1 MKAIYNFLLAVIVL
15 LITQISFAQVQSVSG
30 VVTDE
35 SGVPIP
41 GVNVLVKNSKTGTQ
55 TDLDGKYK
63 ITATQNQVLVF
74 SFLGMKTKEATVK
87 SSVLNLKMED
97 DAKELNDVVVTAIGI
112 KKKKDEITNAFTV
125 ISGKEMGEA
134 ANPNA
139 IRSLAGKVAGLQIN
153 NVSNGVNGNTSIK
166 LRTPLSFTTSGN
178 ALIVIDGIV
187 SSSAI
192 FSSMPTSMLESVNV
206 IKGVQG
212 AAIYGELGVNGV
224 IVVTTKR
231 SLKGE
236 RVSIDFNSSVDFE
249 NISFVPKKQLKY
261 GQGWA
266 GAYDAVENGGWGLP
280 FDGVVRNVG
289 LIQPDGSQLQAAYS
303 PINDNLKQYY
313 KTGSIIQNGVS
324 VRLGT
329 DNAYLNFNADNQ
341 LREFV
346 VKGDQFK
353 RSNFLLKAGVTSG
366 KWSFDGQFNYRV
378 SRTSQANSEKT
389 LMQLQQAAANI
400 PIGLFD
406 NGGGESGW
414 TIYYNNPFWV
424 RDNNRFNEES
434 DYFNTAATIN
444 FNVNK
449 NIGLKYVGG
458 MNLTNTKQL
467 STANQFTALDPEVV
481 NVGSIG
487 QTSSFYQNLNSNRNY
502 YGDLMANFDY
512 KLSED
517 LRFKAVVGQN
527 MRKTDSNIVSQG
539 GQNLEI
545 QGWFNIS
552 NVLNPDSPG
561 QLRNTVT
568 MNHSTAQFYDIT
580 LANKDYLFLNLT
592 GRSEQTSK
600 LNIGNRSYFYP
611 SFGLSFV
618 PTKLKDLSAAKISD
632 LKLYANYSIVGST
645 DAINQYDIIDFSQ
658 LGGGF
663 PYNGTGN
670 SFVNRYYQVNPNI
683 KPEFYTTGEIG
694 FVLGAFNN
702 RVTLDAAGYI
712 TITKDAISNISTSST
727 SGLLGFVD
735 NIGEIRTKGM
745 DVSLGLTPIKT
756 NKCLWNANL
765 TFSTY
770 KNEVTALRGGQ
781 QVVTLYNVS
790 DAADSNINGSITAVL
805 GESFPM
811 LRGNDWLRDDQGRVI
826 INSATGL
833 PSANPVQQNL
843 GTVTPD
849 YTIGFS
855 NNFNYEGFG
864 LAFTM
869 DYRSGGK
876 IFSETI
882 YNMTWSGHLE
892 ETADYDRNL
901 GFIYPNSVINTGT
914 PAAPV
919 YVPNNTTYFPTPVRT
934 AAGYG
939 TNGAITYFGNLAQL
953 GAHNAVDASA
963 FKVREISLSYS
974 LASEYTK
981 KLGVNSLKFSINAR
995 NPFIILASSNKNYTD
1010 PEASSYI
1017 DYSTTNASRRP
1028 NTSVNTSGAAS
1039 GFSQVSQYPSTRT
1052 FGFAINVGL

>member
-1 MKAIYNFLLAVIVL
+1 ML

-30 VVTDE
+30 VVTDQN
-35 SGVPIP
+35 GVPIP
-41 GVNVLVKNSKTGTQ
+41 GVNVTVKNNKTGTQ
-55 TDLDGKYK
+55 TDLDGKFK
-63 ITATQNQVLVF
+63 ITASQNQVLVF
-74 SFLGMKTKEATVK
+74 SFLGMKTKEVTVK
-87 SSVLNLKMED
+87 SSVLNLNLED
-97 DAKELNDVVVTAIGI
+97 DAKELNDVVVTSIGI
-112 KKKKDEITNAFTV
+112 KKKKDEITNSFTV
-125 ISGKEMGEA
+125 ISAKEMGEA

-166 LRTPLSFTTSGN
+166 LRTPLSFTTAGN

-187 SSSAI
+187 SSSTILA
-192 FSSMPTSMLESVNV
+192 SMPTSMLESVNV

-236 RVSIDFNSSVDFE
+236 KVNVDFNSSVDFE
-249 NISFVPKKQLKY
+249 SISFVPKKQLKY
-261 GQGWA
+261 GQGWS

-280 FDGVVRNVG
+280 FDGVIRNVG
-289 LIQPDGSQLQAAYS
+289 LIQPDGSQLQAVYS
-303 PINDNLKQYY
+303 PIDDNLKQYY

-324 VRLGT
+324 IRIG
-329 DNAYLNFNADNQ
+329 NEHSYLNFNADNQ

-346 VKGDQFK
+346 VKGDKYK

-366 KWSFDGQFNYRV
+366 RWTFDGQFNYRV
-378 SRTSQANSEKT
+378 SKTSQANSERT
-389 LMQLQQAAANI
+389 LMQLQQAAANV

-424 RDNNRFNEES
+424 RDNNRFNEDS

-444 FNVNK
+444 FSVNK

-458 MNLTNTKQL
+458 INLTNTKQL
-467 STANQFTALDPEVV
+467 STANQFTPLDQDVID
-481 NVGSIG
+481 VGSIG

-502 YGDLMANFDY
+502 YGDLMANINY
-512 KLSED
+512 SLSKNLKLN
-517 LRFKAVVGQN
+517 AVVGQN
-527 MRKTDSNIVSQG
+527 MRKSDQNIVSQG

-545 QGWFNIS
+545 EGWYNIS

-568 MNHSTAQFYDIT
+568 MSHSTAQFYDIT
-580 LANKDYLFLNLT
+580 LANKDYLFFNLT
-592 GRSEQTSK
+592 GRYEQTSK
-600 LNIGNRSYFYP
+600 LNIGNRDYFYP
-611 SFGLSFV
+611 SFGVSFV
-618 PTKLKDLSAAKISD
+618 PTKLKDLSAKKISD
-632 LKLYANYSIVGST
+632 LKLYANYSMVGST
-645 DAINQYDIIDFSQ
+645 EALNQYDIIDFSQ
-658 LGGGF
+658 LGSGF
-663 PYNGTGN
+663 PYSGTGN

-683 KPEFYTTGEIG
+683 KPEFYTTGEFG

-702 RVTLDAAGYI
+702 RITLDGAAYL
-712 TITKDAISNISTSST
+712 TITKDAISNISTSNT

-735 NIGEIRTKGM
+735 NVGEIKTRGI
-745 DVSLGLTPIKT
+745 DASLGFIPIKT
-756 NKCLWNANL
+756 QSCLWTTNL

-770 KNEVTALRGGQ
+770 KNEVTGLRGGQ
-781 QVVTLYNVS
+781 EVVTLYDVS
-790 DAADSNINGSITAVL
+790 NAADSNINGSIAAVL

-826 INSATGL
+826 INASTGL

-843 GTVTPD
+843 GKVTPD
-849 YTIGFS
+849 YTVGFS
-855 NNFNYEGFG
+855 NNFNYKGIG

-882 YNMTWSGHLE
+882 FNMTWSGHLE
-892 ETADYDRNL
+892 ETADYNRNL

-914 PAAPV
+914 SSAPV
-919 YVPNNTTYFPTPVRT
+919 FVTNSNVRT
-934 AAGYG
+934 GAGYG

-953 GAHNAVDASA
+953 GAHNAIDASA
-963 FKVREISLSYS
+963 FKVREISLSYTLES
-974 LASEYTK
+974 KYTK
-981 KLGVNSLKFSINAR
+981 KLGINSLKFSLNAR

-1028 NTSVNTSGAAS
+1028 STAVNTSGAAS
-1039 GFSQVSQYPSTRT
+1039 GFSQVSQYPSTKT
-1052 FGFAINVGL
+1052 YGFAINVGF